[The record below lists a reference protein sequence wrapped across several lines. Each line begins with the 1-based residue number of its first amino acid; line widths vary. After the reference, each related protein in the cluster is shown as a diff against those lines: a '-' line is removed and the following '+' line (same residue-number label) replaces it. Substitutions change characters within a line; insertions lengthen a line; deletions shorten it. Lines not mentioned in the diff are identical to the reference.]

1 MDWKES
7 YKRKLVSAEQAVSHI
22 KSGDVIAMGG
32 GVSAPPDIVNALAA
46 RYQELENVSLY
57 SGITMYMLDVLKP
70 EIRGHINFK
79 TLFMGPLERMYLKNK
94 ANVEPISYHLSL
106 SDEILK
112 RVNPTVYFCEVTPPD
127 SRGFM
132 SLGPIG
138 VYNGGLASSMASTV
152 IVQVNKETPYVTG
165 LQALIHVND
174 VTWIVEKD
182 HPLTELPEIPV
193 TEEDE
198 KIGALI
204 AERVPD
210 GATIQLGIGGT
221 SNAVGHLLKDKK
233 DLGVHTEMLT
243 ESVMDLYESGV
254 VTNKKKTFH
263 PGKIVCGFCIG
274 SRKLYDFIDHNPACE
289 FAPIYYTNNVNNI
302 ARNDYMVSI
311 NNTMTVDLTG
321 QCASESLGH
330 ALYSGTGG
338 QADFVRGSALSKGGM
353 SFIALPSTS
362 MTKNGRISR
371 IVSEFLPGTIVTT
384 PRSDVHYLVTEYG
397 VADLRLKSV
406 PERVREILTIAHP
419 DFRDELKHKAE
430 GAGLL
435 F

>member
-1 MDWKES
+1 MDWKED
-7 YKRKLVSAEQAVSHI
+7 YKRKLVTAETAVSGI
-22 KSGDVIAMGG
+22 KSGDRIAMGG
-32 GVSAPPDIVNALAA
+32 GISAPPDIVNALAQ
-46 RYQELENVSLY
+46 RYLELENVTLV
-57 SGITMYMLDVLKP
+57 SGITMYMLEVFKP
-70 EIRGHINFK
+70 EMRGHINFK
-79 TLFMGPLERMYLKNK
+79 TLFMGPLERMHLKAK
-94 ANVEPISYHLSL
+94 GNVEPISYHLSL
-106 SDEILK
+106 SDDIVRK
-112 RVNPTVYFCEVTPPD
+112 VDPNVYFCEVTPPD

-138 VYNGGLASSMASTV
+138 VYNGGIASSMADTV
-152 IVQVNKETPYVTG
+152 IVQVNNETPYVNG

-174 VTWIVEKD
+174 VDWIVEKD
-182 HPLTELPEIPV
+182 HPLTELPEIPIAP
-193 TEEDE
+193 EDE

-243 ESVMDLYESGV
+243 ESVMDLYDSGV
-254 VTNKKKTFH
+254 ITNKRKTFH
-263 PGKIVCGFCIG
+263 PGKILCGFCIG
-274 SRKLYDFIDHNPACE
+274 SRKLYDFIDHNPICE

-302 ARNDYMVSI
+302 AKNDNMVSI

-330 ALYSGTGG
+330 AMYSGTGG
-338 QADFVRGSALSKGGM
+338 QVDFVRGAATSAGGM

-362 MTKNGRISR
+362 TTKSGRISR
-371 IVSEFLPGTIVTT
+371 VVSQFMPGTIVTT
-384 PRSDVHYLVTEYG
+384 PRADVHYIVTENG

-406 PERVREILTIAHP
+406 PERVREMLKIAHP
-419 DFRDELKHKAE
+419 DFRDQLKYEAE
-430 GAGLL
+430 QAGLL